1 MRIVDQNWQKPRKG
15 AAPALKKF
23 ASEAQETKTAIRSD
37 SLNIV
42 TLYGIFIQTGTG
54 THIRSSLARLIAI
67 DSSRR
72 IIYNSVFLPYAPIT
86 DYRTPETSLTAA
98 DFEGA
103 VSIADVR
110 SEVRKFLVNKVLGF
124 NTQKIL
130 NQLGVHVPSRR
141 ILDLNH
147 SYYGSVSY
155 VKGMTGLDAILR
167 SFGGTKYSV
176 NPIEKVRL
184 IYELYLKRKNSW
196 YSDLATYYKV
206 VQGKVD
212 PSSVLDMPSA
222 PLTAGEND
230 QENDQDRELLAESGN
245 ASGYSYSSDYSYS
258 TSSDA

>member
-15 AAPALKKF
+15 AAPAIKKF
-23 ASEAQETKTAIRSD
+23 ASEAQETTTAIRSD

-42 TLYGIFIQTGTG
+42 TLYGVFVQTGTG
-54 THIRSSLARLIAI
+54 THIRSSLVKLIAI
-67 DSSRR
+67 DSLKR

-86 DYRTPETSLTAA
+86 DYRTSETSLTAA

-103 VSIADVR
+103 ASVADVR
-110 SEVRKFLVNKVLGF
+110 NEVRKLLVNKVLGF

-155 VKGMTGLDAILR
+155 IKGMTGLDAILR
-167 SFGGTKYSV
+167 SFGGTKYSI

-212 PSSVLDMPSA
+212 PSSVLDTSSA
-222 PLTAGEND
+222 PLMTDEDDHDNG
-230 QENDQDRELLAESGN
+230 QDHKLLAGN
-245 ASGYSYSSDYSYS
+245 DSISGYSYSSDYSYS